1 MSAAAPVDGSVA
13 AGNAAL
19 YGAVHRV
26 DQRRREGGMIISNE
40 FAAVDVEIDE
50 GANGPRLKIEDL
62 ETGAKTFLDPLE
74 LQSLVWV
81 PHRDF
86 EPFLDPSAYR
96 WKEDTHSGSSQNGSR

>member
-1 MSAAAPVDGSVA
+1 
-13 AGNAAL
+13 
-19 YGAVHRV
+19 
-26 DQRRREGGMIISNE
+26 MIIANE
-40 FAAVDVEIDE
+40 FAAVDVEIDT

-81 PHRDF
+81 PHKDF

-96 WKEDTHSGSSQNGSR
+96 WQEDPPSEPSRNGSQ